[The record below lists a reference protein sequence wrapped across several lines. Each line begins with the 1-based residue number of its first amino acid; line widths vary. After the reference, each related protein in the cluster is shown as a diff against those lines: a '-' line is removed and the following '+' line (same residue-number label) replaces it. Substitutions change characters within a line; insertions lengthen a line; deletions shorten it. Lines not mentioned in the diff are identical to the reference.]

1 MSDDRY
7 PTKREIK
14 QLKTYCGHLRTE
26 NAKLDIG
33 SLVELLKEIWYMPD
47 WGIHR
52 SGRRFELHT
61 GGWSGNEE
69 IIGVL
74 EESLFWLMCWERS
87 ERGGHYY
94 FELPDY
100 SDTRTLYLA
109 GPIDGVTPEMA
120 TGWRRKVRE
129 TLTGWTVL
137 DPTEGKDLY
146 APGVN
151 DTVYTPEEIVEADL
165 DLVMQAEVVLVD
177 WREAMWRHSVTNRPY
192 MLSKQ
197 PLRVGTIC
205 EAWEAHR
212 LGKRVVAFGALRR
225 GYWIRYCVG
234 EWYDTLEDALN
245 KIQEDDE

>member
-1 MSDDRY
+1 MSDDGY
-7 PTKREIK
+7 PTKRGIK

-26 NAKLDIG
+26 NTKLDIG

-74 EESLFWLMCWERS
+74 EESLFWHMYWWRS

-94 FELPDY
+94 LELPDY
-100 SDTRTLYLA
+100 NDIRTLYLA
-109 GPIDGVTPEMA
+109 GAIDGVTPEWA
-120 TGWRRKVRE
+120 TDWRRKVRD

-151 DTVYTPEEIVEADL
+151 DTVYTPEEIVKADL
-165 DLVMQAEVVLVD
+165 AMVEAADVVLVD
-177 WREAMWRHSVTNRPY
+177 WRNVPINRTDGY
-192 MLSKQ
+192 RD

-205 EAWEAHR
+205 EVKHAHDH
-212 LGKRVVAFGALRR
+212 GKRIIGFGTLRR
-225 GYWIRYCVG
+225 GYLIRYHVG
-234 EWYDTLEDALN
+234 EWYDTLDDAL
-245 KIQEDDE
+245 KKLGEDDEK